1 MAKKVS
7 MAGIFPPIPTPFD
20 AAEELDLKALAGN
33 IEKWNKTLEEM
44 LKDPEVVS
52 NLRKIGASPFY
63 HDTQQSREFVL
74 KEKEQVAILWG
85 LK

>member
-33 IEKWNKTLEEM
+33 IEKWNKT
-44 LKDPEVVS
+44 PIHGYVVLGS
-52 NLRKIGASPFY
+52 NG
-63 HDTQQSREFVL
+63 
-74 KEKEQVAILWG
+74 
-85 LK
+85 